1 MPRLVGWRYTA
12 LIGGLVGGI
21 ALAIYPII
29 IDPMI
34 NTEKYKQIQAH
45 TRANIKQE
53 EIQPGNMKVWSD
65 PFDRKKTNKTSSS
78 D

>member
-34 NTEKYKQIQAH
+34 NTEKYSKQFYI
-45 TRANIKQE
+45 I
-53 EIQPGNMKVWSD
+53 
-65 PFDRKKTNKTSSS
+65 
-78 D
+78 